1 MPSSAPTL
9 LPLTSSVETTLLAS
23 EELWARAHDSSDTR
37 GVREDDGVAEIVRV
51 GGERGELVLR
61 RREGDGALELRVN
74 GVFVMDDRETSS
86 EELLASAAL
95 ASVRRPSRVLV
106 GGLGLGYTVR
116 ALLADDRL
124 GEVVVAEI
132 EPELVAWMRSGLVP
146 SVLDDPR
153 VSVVVGDVRAVVAD
167 SPDGSYD
174 AILLDVDNGP
184 DFLVYN
190 ENSAIYSSSFFTVC
204 RSKLRAG
211 GVLTVWSSS
220 SSEPL
225 RAAVA
230 AVFGSC
236 EVTPVPVALQGR
248 GETYYVYQGL
258 FSTA

>member
-1 MPSSAPTL
+1 M
-9 LPLTSSVETTLLAS
+9 
-23 EELWARAHDSSDTR
+23 
-37 GVREDDGVAEIVRV
+37 
-51 GGERGELVLR
+51 LR
-61 RREGDGALELRVN
+61 RRDDGALELRVN

-116 ALLADDRL
+116 SLLADRRL

-132 EPELVAWMRSGLVP
+132 EPDLVAWMRAGLIP

-153 VSVVVGDVRAVVAD
+153 VSVELGDVRAVVAA
-167 SPDGSYD
+167 SPDASFD

-190 ENSAIYSSSFFTVC
+190 ENSAIYTSSFLDVC
-204 RSKLRAG
+204 RSKLRPG

-220 SSEPL
+220 ASDPL

-230 AVFGSC
+230 EVFGSC
-236 EVTPVPVALQGR
+236 TVSPVAVTLQGR
-248 GETYYVYQGL
+248 DETYYVYQSL

>member
-1 MPSSAPTL
+1 VPEVARGSS
-9 LPLTSSVETTLLAS
+9 S
-23 EELWARAHDSSDTR
+23 
-37 GVREDDGVAEIVRV
+37 
-51 GGERGELVLR
+51 RGELVLR
-61 RREGDGALELRVN
+61 RRDDDGALELRVN

-86 EELLASAAL
+86 EELLASVAL

-116 ALLADDRL
+116 ALLSDRRL

-132 EPELVAWMRSGLVP
+132 EPDLVAWMRAGLIP

-153 VSVVVGDVRAVVAD
+153 VSVELGDVRAVVAA
-167 SPDGSYD
+167 SPGLSFD

-190 ENSAIYSSSFFTVC
+190 ENSAIYTSSFLDVC
-204 RSKLRAG
+204 HSKLRPG

-220 SSEPL
+220 ASDPL

-230 AVFGSC
+230 EVFGSC

-248 GETYYVYQGL
+248 DETYYVYQGAL
-258 FSTA
+258 STD

>member
-1 MPSSAPTL
+1 M
-9 LPLTSSVETTLLAS
+9 ELAK
-23 EELWARAHDSSDTR
+23 ASSD
-37 GVREDDGVAEIVRV
+37 
-51 GGERGELVLR
+51 RGELTLR
-61 RREGDGALELRVN
+61 RRDDGALELRVN
-74 GVFVMDDRETSS
+74 GVFVMDDQETSS

-95 ASVRRPSRVLV
+95 AAVPRPDRVLV

-132 EPELVAWMRSGLVP
+132 EPDLVSWMRTGLVP

-153 VSVVVGDVRAVVAD
+153 VAVVVGDVRVVVAD
-167 SPDGSYD
+167 LPDASVD

-190 ENSAIYSSSFFTVC
+190 ENSAIYTSMFLATC

-220 SSEPL
+220 ASPALES
-225 RAAVA
+225 AVT
-230 AVFGSC
+230 AVFGTC
-236 EVTPVPVALQGR
+236 DVKPVPVELQGR
-248 GETYYVYQGL
+248 DELYYVYQG
-258 FSTA
+258 SS